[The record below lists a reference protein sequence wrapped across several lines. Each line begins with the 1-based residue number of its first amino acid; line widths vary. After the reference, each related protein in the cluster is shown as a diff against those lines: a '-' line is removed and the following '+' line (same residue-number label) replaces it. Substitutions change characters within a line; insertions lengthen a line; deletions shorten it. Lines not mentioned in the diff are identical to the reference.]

1 MKKQLKEFIF
11 SVVILDINIYIVE
24 AMFNKLLFHE
34 KTLTIRL
41 NKALSVAE
49 LLATDSGIGIGIG
62 IGGSTQHP
70 GSQPTSW
77 QGFPRVSAHE
87 LCRLSTANICRP
99 KPKS

>member
-1 MKKQLKEFIF
+1 
-11 SVVILDINIYIVE
+11 
-24 AMFNKLLFHE
+24 LLAQQNGSGNS
-34 KTLTIRL
+34 TITSLSAQIRL

-87 LCRLSTANICRP
+87 LCRLSTANICRR
-99 KPKS
+99 KPSFSSPPVIR

>member
-1 MKKQLKEFIF
+1 
-11 SVVILDINIYIVE
+11 
-24 AMFNKLLFHE
+24 LLAQQNGSGNS
-34 KTLTIRL
+34 TITSLSAQIRL